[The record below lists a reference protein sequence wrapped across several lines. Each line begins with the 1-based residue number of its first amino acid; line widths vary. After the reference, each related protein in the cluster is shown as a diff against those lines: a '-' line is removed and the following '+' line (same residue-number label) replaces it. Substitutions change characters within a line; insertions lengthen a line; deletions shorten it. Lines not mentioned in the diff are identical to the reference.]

1 MRYDMTKNYNQPN
14 DRPNV
19 NQDFPIIDEYYDC
32 AGKKKVF
39 QIKNQQLPN
48 GWFLTA
54 IEQQ

>member
-1 MRYDMTKNYNQPN
+1 MTKNYNQPN